1 MSMYKLHPQISH
13 TPDLEVQNLEKI
25 KTIQFEVSVELYCCH
40 QMQGIGRK
48 STPMAVL
55 QFFCS

>member
-1 MSMYKLHPQISH
+1 MYKLHPQISH